1 MILECDIGNTRT
13 KWRLLEDGCCF
24 DSGVLNTVDRGF
36 QGLPVNPVIERVRVA
51 CVAGSELESKLQAWV
66 SENLGLSCEFA
77 RTEAQAAG
85 LTNCYEQPD
94 KMGVDRWLAALAA
107 YHEYRSAV
115 LVIDLGSALTAE
127 VVDDNGCHIGG
138 YIIPGV
144 GLMRQALLA
153 GTEQVRFDDELPV
166 SLALGRST
174 TEAVSFGITVAMV
187 GTIKQIIEQ
196 AGQSLPEGFDIVLT
210 GGGAE
215 GVRAYLPD
223 TLDWRPDLVL
233 DGLRFLLP

>member
-13 KWRLLEDGCCF
+13 KWRLLEDGGCV
-24 DSGVLNTVDRGF
+24 DRGALNTVDRGF

-51 CVAGSELESKLQAWV
+51 CVAGSELESKLQVWV

-77 RTEAQAAG
+77 RTGAHAAG

-115 LVIDLGSALTAE
+115 LVIDVGSALTAE
-127 VVDDNGCHIGG
+127 VIDDNGCHIGG
-138 YIIPGV
+138 YIIPGA
-144 GLMRQALLA
+144 GLMRQVLLA
-153 GTEQVRFDDELPV
+153 ETEQVRFDDALPV

-174 TEAVSFGITVAMV
+174 AEAVSYGIAVAMV
-187 GTIKQIIEQ
+187 GTIKQLIEQ
-196 AGQSLPEGFDIVLT
+196 AAQSLPGDFNIVLT

-215 GVRAYLPD
+215 SVRPYLPD